1 MEKYIFISGKSKFYS
16 LLFFSLFTITCLSG
30 IASASTNVSIMPI
43 SQSVDA
49 GQNFSVGVY
58 LDPDSPVA
66 GVQFDLSYDS
76 ELVKAVQIS
85 EGEFLRQEGAIVWF
99 NPGEVE
105 SSNGDINSVYGLILD
120 KTSVTEPGYF
130 AMIQMVA
137 GNISGTSSLEL
148 SNVVVSDTQGQI
160 IPIDVVDGSVS
171 IGADTASSTRSKA
184 SDKDDSESAIIT
196 TTSGSYQ
203 EVEIMERTS
212 LAVYL
217 GSQVTYQFDKPENP
231 IMYINYE
238 SLTNAGNV
246 VATIEVLK
254 QTSRFVS
261 SPPPGIVYKDVNI
274 WLGKPGYSNESN
286 IKDAVIGF
294 RVDRSWLEEEQ
305 ISDSSVIM
313 YRYEQDLWVPLSTK
327 KIDESTSDVIFEAE
341 TSAFSPFAIVAFRS
355 TDDIPE
361 ITGADDTPVENKD
374 LDQNAALILC
384 MSILILLFSRR
395 H

>member
-1 MEKYIFISGKSKFYS
+1 M
-16 LLFFSLFTITCLSG
+16 FTITCLSG

>member
-1 MEKYIFISGKSKFYS
+1 
-16 LLFFSLFTITCLSG
+16 
-30 IASASTNVSIMPI
+30 MPI